1 MKTFFKSI
9 TPAPLWRFMGNTRD
23 SLERLPGV
31 LGAYLHPWRKQ
42 SIMELDAMRDRYKGQ
57 RCFIIGNG
65 PSLRQTDMSK
75 LRNEVTFGMNRFYLA
90 FPELGFTT
98 TYFILVNDL
107 VIEQSQDE
115 VLALDMPKFLCW
127 RSRRFFEQD
136 FDPVS
141 HHLIF
146 LYSSGTGPIFQEN
159 AARRLWE
166 GATVTYITLQL
177 AFHMGFSQVIL
188 VGVDHNYVTK
198 GKPHMAVTSDGDDP
212 NHFHPNYFGQGFTWN
227 LPDLDTSEIAY
238 RKARQAYEAAGRQV
252 LDATVGGKLTVFPK
266 VDYNSLF

>member
-1 MKTFFKSI
+1 MKNYFKRI
-9 TPAPLWRFMGNTRD
+9 TPEPIWHLIREARD
-23 SLERLPGV
+23 GLARIPELPA
-31 LGAYLHPWRKQ
+31 AYLHPWRRQ
-42 SIMELDAMRDRYKGQ
+42 SIRNLNTLRDHYRGE

-90 FPELGFTT
+90 FPEMGFAT
-98 TYFILVNDL
+98 TYFVLVNDL

-115 VLALDMPKFLCW
+115 VLALDMPKFICW
-127 RSRRFFEQD
+127 RSRRFFKPD
-136 FDPVS
+136 FDPAS
-141 HHLIF
+141 HNLNF
-146 LYSSGTGPIFQEN
+146 LYTTGTSPHFQGN
-159 AARRLWE
+159 AAGRLWE
-166 GATVTYITLQL
+166 GATVTFIALQL

-198 GKPHMAVTSDGDDP
+198 GKPHMPITSEGDDP
-212 NHFHPNYFGQGFTWN
+212 NHFHPNYFGKGFTWN
-227 LPDLDTSEIAY
+227 LPDLETSEIAY
-238 RKARQAYEAAGRQV
+238 QMARQAYESNGRQV